1 MKEERFE
8 ELMVRVVDGVATAAE
23 RDELMNHA
31 VSQPELQKEL
41 EAHMALKAVTDGWV
55 DRLEVDLVE
64 DRQRVHPLS
73 RWERG
78 VGWSLFLVGLAVLLG
93 FGISE
98 LVLEPE
104 VPHWVKL
111 GVGGLFSGCGILLA
125 SVVRWRLATSKSDKY
140 NEVIR

>member
-73 RWERG
+73 R
-78 VGWSLFLVGLAVLLG
+78 
-93 FGISE
+93 
-98 LVLEPE
+98 
-104 VPHWVKL
+104 
-111 GVGGLFSGCGILLA
+111 
-125 SVVRWRLATSKSDKY
+125 
-140 NEVIR
+140 